1 MSESGTCGKCA
12 SEISTE
18 ATKCPNCGYEPKSE
32 SSTGRSIMM
41 VVGLL
46 LTGTIIGA
54 VIGIPL
60 LYLGYKSHKYHQD
73 LTPTNTNPDDTIE
86 FKELIRY

>member
-1 MSESGTCGKCA
+1 MSETGTCGKCA

-18 ATKCPNCGYEPKSE
+18 ATKCPNCGYEAKTE
-32 SSTGRSIMM
+32 ASTGRSIMM
-41 VVGLL
+41 IIGLL

-60 LYLGYKSHKYHQD
+60 LYLGYKSIQYHKE
-73 LTPTNTNPDDTIE
+73 LTPTNTSPDDTVS
-86 FKELIRY
+86 FKELLKY

>member
-1 MSESGTCGKCA
+1 MDETGTCGKCA

-18 ATKCPNCGYEPKSE
+18 ATKCPNCGYEPSTD
-32 SSTGRSIMM
+32 SATGRSIMM
-41 VVGLL
+41 VIGLL

-60 LYLGYKSHKYHQD
+60 LYFGYK
-73 LTPTNTNPDDTIE
+73 
-86 FKELIRY
+86 